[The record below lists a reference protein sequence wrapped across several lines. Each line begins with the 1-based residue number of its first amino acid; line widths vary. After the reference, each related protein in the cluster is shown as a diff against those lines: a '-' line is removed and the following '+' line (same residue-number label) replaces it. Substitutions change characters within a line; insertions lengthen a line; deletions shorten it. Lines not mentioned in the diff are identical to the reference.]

1 MWDCISRIR
10 KLIFS
15 SGSTDVVAVDQQEQE
30 MVILPEIATG
40 KSMSK
45 TYSTKS
51 IQIRIIQNYTLLW
64 LDSNID
70 ENNFDFKNSLTQ
82 LRRIVNSINTLTNP
96 DQCVEFL
103 NRIKE
108 GNVFMIV

>member
-15 SGSTDVVAVDQQEQE
+15 SSSTNVVAVDQQAQE
-30 MVILPEIATG
+30 MVILPEIAAG

-45 TYSTKS
+45 TYSTKP
-51 IQIRIIQNYTLLW
+51 IQIRIIQNSTLIW
-64 LDSNID
+64 LDSNIN
-70 ENNFDFKNSLTQ
+70 ESNLDFKNSLTQ
-82 LRRIVNSINTLTNP
+82 LRRIINSINILTNP

-108 GNVFMIV
+108 GKYS